1 VQGETTLSGAPAAGK
16 AQNIKPKLKSKV
28 RYLLSCPYAPVP
40 PPLLP
45 PSTAQRN
52 ELKGSQTSSCCSPLT
67 ARACTRAPG
76 AVLGSSLSP
85 S

>member
-40 PPLLP
+40 PPLQP

-52 ELKGSQTSSCCSPLT
+52 ELKGSQNVFLLLTAHCACLHCSTSCC
-67 ARACTRAPG
+67 AW
-76 AVLGSSLSP
+76 
-85 S
+85 